1 MRPKSGDLGTMGHG
15 SHRNHAEV
23 ARRRRMAFSLALAPI
38 LLALGIAAP
47 SSAMAEPIIVGQI
60 APMSPM
66 AYCGTAQGKPAEL
79 LVSSTEGGN
88 DFAAPIAG
96 TITSWS
102 TTAASAPGQQ
112 VGLKIYRPVPGNE
125 ENLPGLTV
133 TLPPGIM
140 DVYTVVGHDG
150 PRVLKP
156 GVINTFPTN
165 IAVRAGDIVGYYSAN
180 GSQATPNACWYNN
193 LVATDYLAINETS
206 TSDGSSVYL
215 PTLAR
220 AARTNISAVLQP
232 PPTLTS
238 LSPAS
243 GPVTGGTTVSIT
255 GTNLEN
261 ATGVSFGGAPAAG
274 FRVASENEIVAT
286 TPAGTGSVSVT
297 ATVTTVAGSATGAGF
312 TYESQKT
319 APPRVKHRRKKS
331 RSCVVPGL
339 RGKRLRAVR
348 RKLRRSHCR
357 LGRVTGSRRKAAIV
371 KRQHPA
377 AGKVS
382 AAGTSVDVVL
392 GLRRR
397 H

>member
-1 MRPKSGDLGTMGHG
+1 MGHG
-15 SHRNHAEV
+15 SHRNHADV
-23 ARRRRMAFSLALAPI
+23 ARRRRRAFSLALIPA

-47 SSAMAEPIIVGQI
+47 PAARAEPIVIGQV

-66 AYCGTAQGKPAEL
+66 AYCGTPEGKPAEL

-88 DFAAPIAG
+88 AFAAPIAG

-125 ENLPGLTV
+125 EKLPEV

-150 PRVLKP
+150 PRLLKP
-156 GVINTFPTN
+156 DVLNTFATDIP
-165 IAVRAGDIVGYYSAN
+165 VRAGDIVGYYSAN
-180 GSQATPNACWYNN
+180 GSKTTPNACWYNN

-232 PPTLTS
+232 PPTLAS

-255 GTNLEN
+255 GGNLEN
-261 ATGVSFGGAPAAG
+261 ATGVTFGGAAATG
-274 FRVASENEIVAT
+274 FRVVSENEIIAT
-286 TPAGTGSVSVT
+286 TPPGTGSVSVT
-297 ATVTTVAGSATGAGF
+297 ATVTTIAGSATGAGF
-312 TYESQKT
+312 TYESPKT
-319 APPRVKHRRKKS
+319 APATKPHAKRKKKKKKS
-331 RSCVVPGL
+331 RSCVVPDL
-339 RGKRLRAVR
+339 RGKKLRAVR
-348 RKLRRSHCR
+348 QKLRRSHCR
-357 LGRVTGSRRKAAIV
+357 LGKVTGSRRKTAVV

-377 AGKVS
+377 TGKVS
-382 AAGTSVDVVL
+382 AAGASVDVVL
-392 GLRRR
+392 GPRRR
-397 H
+397 R